1 MNESFNLTPYLG
13 FGAEAL
19 FLLTIAVF
27 VGFTVSLAYHMFR
40 YSLNRAAVTTWFTV
54 YLVGS
59 AILLVSM
66 LVSLIAL

>member
-1 MNESFNLTPYLG
+1 MNATLNLTPYLG

-19 FLLTIAVF
+19 FLLTIVLF
-27 VGFTVSLAYHMFR
+27 IGFTISLAYHMFR

-59 AILLVSM
+59 AILLGSM
-66 LVSLIAL
+66 IISLIAL